1 LWIRERRR
9 QHSATRAT
17 NSYKVDMTPEQPAAP
32 EEASPPGGDRHRPA
46 PTIDLSATEVEAA
59 PAGTADDGKQRED
72 AAGGETRA
80 APPPPRRGGWW
91 PGLIAGAVAGT
102 IAGICIPF
110 LLQASGVLPAG
121 DGGTSALDARLSRV
135 EAKLGDG
142 ASPSASA
149 GVDQKAFDDLAGRVA
164 KLESTVTASRP
175 GLDTQAANR
184 IATVEGDLKAL
195 TETVGI
201 LARRSDELAA
211 NAHDAGQRADTAT
224 AAVADLKAVPRAPA
238 AASNEK
244 LEGEIQTL
252 SSRAA
257 AVESELA
264 KRAGAQSSDRSGRFA
279 VAAAALAAAVERGH
293 PFAAELAAVSTFS
306 PDPKLLAPLS
316 PFAATGVPTAAVLAG
331 ELSALMPSLV
341 AAAEELS
348 PESSFLE
355 RLEAHAAKL
364 VRIHRTQEA
373 PGSDPATVVERIEIK
388 AGKGDIAGA
397 LAELATLPPAVRAPA
412 AGWMEKAQ
420 KRSAAVEASRQL
432 TADALAGLSK

>member
-1 LWIRERRR
+1 
-9 QHSATRAT
+9 
-17 NSYKVDMTPEQPAAP
+17 MTPEQPPAP
-32 EEASPPGGDRHRPA
+32 EEASPPGEDRRHPA
-46 PTIDLSATEVEAA
+46 PTIDLSATEVEGAPGGAA
-59 PAGTADDGKQRED
+59 DGDKQRED
-72 AAGGETRA
+72 AAGSEAGDVR
-80 APPPPRRGGWW
+80 PPRRGSGRWW
-91 PGLIAGAVAGT
+91 PGLLAGAVAGT

-110 LLQASGVLPAG
+110 LLQASGFISAG
-121 DGGTSALDARLSRV
+121 DGNTSALDARLSRV
-135 EAKLGDG
+135 EAKLPD
-142 ASPSASA
+142 APSPSERA
-149 GVDQKAFDDLAGRVA
+149 GVDQKAFNDLAGRVA
-164 KLESTVTASRP
+164 KLESAGTASRP
-175 GLDTQAANR
+175 GLDTEASNR

-201 LARRSDELAA
+201 LARRSDELAT
-211 NAHDAGQRADTAT
+211 NARDARQRADTAT
-224 AAVADLKAVPRAPA
+224 AAVADLKAAPRTPA
-238 AASNEK
+238 AASTEK
-244 LEGEIQTL
+244 LEGEMQTL

-264 KRAGAQSSDRSGRFA
+264 KRAGAQSNDRSGRFA
-279 VAAAALAAAVERGH
+279 VAAAALAAAVERGQ
-293 PFAAELAAVSTFS
+293 PFATELAAVSTFS

-316 PFAATGVPTAAVLAG
+316 PFAATGVPTAAALAG
-331 ELSALMPSLV
+331 ELSALIPSLV

-420 KRSAAVEASRQL
+420 TRSAAVEASRQL

>member
-1 LWIRERRR
+1 
-9 QHSATRAT
+9 
-17 NSYKVDMTPEQPAAP
+17 MTTEQPPAP
-32 EEASPPGGDRHRPA
+32 EEASPPGEDRRRPA
-46 PTIDLSATEVEAA
+46 PTIDLSATEVEGAPGGAA
-59 PAGTADDGKQRED
+59 DGDKQRED
-72 AAGGETRA
+72 AAGSGA
-80 APPPPRRGGWW
+80 GDAPPPRRAGGRWW
-91 PGLIAGAVAGT
+91 PGLLAGAVAGT

-110 LLQASGVLPAG
+110 LLQASGVLSAG
-121 DGGTSALDARLSRV
+121 DGSTSALDARLSSV
-135 EAKLGDG
+135 EAKLGDSP
-142 ASPSASA
+142 SPSASA
-149 GVDQKAFDDLAGRVA
+149 AVDQKALDDLAGRVA
-164 KLESTVTASRP
+164 KLESAGTASRL
-175 GLDTQAANR
+175 GLDTGASNR

-201 LARRSDELAA
+201 LARRSDELEA
-211 NAHDAGQRADTAT
+211 NARDARQRADTAT
-224 AAVADLKAVPRAPA
+224 AAVADLKAAPRAPA

-257 AVESELA
+257 AVESEMA
-264 KRAGAQSSDRSGRFA
+264 KRAGAQNNDRSGRFA
-279 VAAAALAAAVERGH
+279 VAAAALAAAVERGQ
-293 PFAAELAAVSTFS
+293 PFASELAAVSAFS

-316 PFAATGVPTAAVLAG
+316 PFAATGVPTAAALAG
-331 ELSALMPSLV
+331 ELSALIPSLV
-341 AAAEELS
+341 VAAEELS

-397 LAELATLPPAVRAPA
+397 LAELATLPPAVRTPA

-420 KRSAAVEASRQL
+420 TRSAAVQSSRQL
-432 TADALAGLSK
+432 AADALAGLSK

>member
-1 LWIRERRR
+1 M
-9 QHSATRAT
+9 AT
-17 NSYKVDMTPEQPAAP
+17 EQPPAP
-32 EEASPPGGDRHRPA
+32 EEASPPGGDRRRRA

-59 PAGTADDGKQRED
+59 PADAADDGKQRED
-72 AAGGETRA
+72 AAGSEAGDA
-80 APPPPRRGGWW
+80 PPPRRGGGGWW
-91 PGLIAGAVAGT
+91 PGLIAGAIAGTVAGV
-102 IAGICIPF
+102 CIPF
-110 LLQASGVLPAG
+110 LLQASGVLSAG
-121 DGGTSALDARLSRV
+121 DGSTSALDARLSRV

-142 ASPSASA
+142 PSPSASA
-149 GVDQKAFDDLAGRVA
+149 GVDQKAFDDVAGRVA
-164 KLESTVTASRP
+164 KLESAVTASRP

-211 NAHDAGQRADTAT
+211 NARDARQRADTAT
-224 AAVADLKAVPRAPA
+224 AAVADLKAAPRAPV

-264 KRAGAQSSDRSGRFA
+264 KRAQSNDRSGRFA
-279 VAAAALAAAVERGH
+279 VAAAALAAAVERGQ
-293 PFAAELAAVSTFS
+293 PFASELAAVSTFA
-306 PDPKLLAPLS
+306 PDPKLLASLS
-316 PFAATGVPTAAVLAG
+316 PFAATGVPTAAALAG
-331 ELSALMPSLV
+331 ELSALVPSLV

-373 PGSDPATVVERIEIK
+373 PGSDPATVIERIEIK
-388 AGKGDIAGA
+388 AGKGDIAGT

-420 KRSAAVEASRQL
+420 TRSAAVEASRQL
-432 TADALAGLSK
+432 AADALAGLSK